1 MSPAASVQESF
12 ANLDGVH
19 CVMGNSAE
27 RDFHPRPTAEFLC
40 RMSDGQYCNVLPDS
54 TCKCHGSLI
63 KTRTEG
69 CWVVPYRL

>member
-40 RMSDGQYCNVLPDS
+40 SMSDGQYCMYYLTVHVNAMGV
-54 TCKCHGSLI
+54 
-63 KTRTEG
+63 
-69 CWVVPYRL
+69 